1 MEMEKN
7 EHKSESGEGNT
18 MFHWPV
24 CRGDMEEVNE
34 PKSDSREGNTEFHWA
49 VCKGD
54 KKLVMEMLNRYNK
67 EEITKDLTTYAT
79 GRKFA
84 QTVMLGELPL
94 FTSALS
100 FNRDMLDILLNA
112 GANLYATNTKGDN
125 ICHALIQYAGMYPDK
140 ESDVIDMLDYISNE
154 KEDETCDIPLC
165 KMKNEKQ
172 FTPLELSI
180 QYGLSKS
187 FLAIY
192 NTKHYKKQID
202 ACLIDIKRY
211 DITVLEPIVQD
222 DPFCKSRVCFHDGR
236 TIDTEKAEQNNAQ
249 RKSKDN
255 TTNEQNTTADR
266 EKDQVAS
273 QSILYLLFD
282 IPPSDALSFLL
293 APMVKRLIKL
303 KWEYYKW
310 FIWLWCFLHFIFVC
324 FLTWYATS
332 RAVQQSNT
340 FTGTFDVSVSPTYMR
355 RVFEDKMLTGF
366 AVFSLIWGMVFLIPE
381 VAKWIKLGC
390 PCCRQTFE
398 WNKIIKLNPY
408 SNVSL
413 RLLLSLFSLS
423 LILDF
428 WLTLINHYGSSFQY
442 DNFCLYVSVI
452 IGWLFLIFLMRAFK
466 YFSFFGVILHK
477 VMLGDVIRFVVIFT
491 LNVFGFG
498 TAMFMA
504 LQGSGAIDDENY
516 STYRRTLLSMVKLIG
531 GLGDVPNF
539 YETRYPEIC
548 IVIFFVYEIMTVVV
562 ILNALIALMSA
573 TCTEL
578 VGNVRND
585 HPHDRYWQLDLL
597 ALILYL
603 EGFFPECLTRRV
615 GEEIDGKRILTIR
628 SLVSR
633 FEHELDRDNKN
644 KKEDRKPEDKKL
656 GTEKVH
662 PVKAN
667 SRPNTDNRRID
678 VYHIK
683 RCDRCLYES

>member
-1 MEMEKN
+1 
-7 EHKSESGEGNT
+7 
-18 MFHWPV
+18 
-24 CRGDMEEVNE
+24 
-34 PKSDSREGNTEFHWA
+34 
-49 VCKGD
+49 
-54 KKLVMEMLNRYNK
+54 
-67 EEITKDLTTYAT
+67 
-79 GRKFA
+79 
-84 QTVMLGELPL
+84 MLGELPL

-100 FNRDMLDILLNA
+100 FNKDIFDTLLDNEAKLNEI
-112 GANLYATNTKGDN
+112 NTKGDN

-140 ESDVIDMLDYISNE
+140 ETDVIDMLDYVNE
-154 KEDETCDIPLC
+154 KENATSDIPLC
-165 KMKNEKQ
+165 KMKNKEQ

-180 QYGLSKS
+180 RYGLGKS

-192 NTKHYKKQID
+192 NTKSYKHQIESG
-202 ACLIDIKRY
+202 LIDIKRY
-211 DITVLEPIVQD
+211 DITVL
-222 DPFCKSRVCFHDGR
+222 DPVVPLRKAQVCIHEGR
-236 TIDTEKAEQNNAQ
+236 TIGNEEAQQNNAQ
-249 RKSKDN
+249 TRSENN
-255 TTNEQNTTADR
+255 TTNKQNTTADKG
-266 EKDQVAS
+266 KDKVAP
-273 QSILYLLFD
+273 QSLLYLLFD
-282 IPPSDALSFLL
+282 IPPSKALPFLL
-293 APMVKRLIKL
+293 APMVKRLIKV
-303 KWEYYKW
+303 KWERYKR
-310 FIWLWCFLHFIFVC
+310 FIWLWCCLHTIFVC
-324 FLTWYATS
+324 FLTWYAKS

-340 FTGTFDVSVSPTYMR
+340 STGMFDVSVPPTYMR

-366 AVFSLIWGMVFLIPE
+366 AVFSLIWGIVFLVPE
-381 VAKWIKLGC
+381 VARWIQLGC
-390 PCCRQTFE
+390 PCCRNTFE
-398 WNKIIKLNPY
+398 WNKIIHLNPY

-413 RLLLSLFSLS
+413 RLLLSLLSFS

-428 WLTLINHYGSSFQY
+428 WLTLINHYEPTFQY

-516 STYRRTLLSMVKLIG
+516 STYIRTLLSMVKLIG

-548 IVIFFVYEIMTVVV
+548 FVIFFVYEIMTVVV
-562 ILNALIALMSA
+562 ILNALIALMST

-578 VGNVRND
+578 VGNVRNE

-603 EGFFPECLTRRV
+603 EGFLPERLIRRV
-615 GEEIDGKRILTIR
+615 GEVKTGRRYLTIR

-633 FEHELDRDNKN
+633 FEQEMDIYNKD
-644 KKEDRKPEDKKL
+644 KTEVEDSDSETKAEDSDSETKVEDKDS
-656 GTEKVH
+656 EENKVENNTNEATKEVE
-662 PVKAN
+662 PGKPDGYTNRA
-667 SRPNTDNRRID
+667 NTDRPKID

-683 RCDRCLYES
+683 RCEHCHCVPRMQCPYQNERFITPLE